1 MANVLVG
8 HRAIAA
14 RQIDVGSA
22 AAFDVA
28 SGQLIQI
35 IDLAGK
41 QVASL
46 VAFGGNDRD
55 DVLSTS
61 VTMTANASLVVKVGD
76 KIFSACRTPLLELVE
91 DSVGRHDLL
100 TAALPSQAGTA
111 EESGVAAQSTNGA
124 LARAAE
130 DAGLLGRSVVDAIH
144 FFKHVVIK
152 QRGELEVRDSFAE
165 RNDTVVL
172 RALAD
177 SAIVVA
183 NAYPEKRAGVGTVK
197 APNGRVGQVLVRVY
211 R

>member
-14 RQIDVGSA
+14 RQLDVGSA
-22 AAFDVA
+22 VAFEVF
-28 SGQLIQI
+28 SGELIQI

-46 VAFGGNDRD
+46 VAFGGVDRD

-61 VTMTANASLVVKVGD
+61 VTVTANASLVIKVGD
-76 KIFSACRTPLLELVE
+76 RIFSARQTPLLELVE

-100 TAALPSQAGTA
+100 TAALPGQSATV
-111 EESGVAAQSTNGA
+111 ESGGPVQTTGEA
-124 LARAAE
+124 LAQAAAA
-130 DAGLLGRSVVDAIH
+130 AGFPERPVVDAIH

-152 QRGELEVRDSFAE
+152 QRGELEVRESFAE

-172 RALAD
+172 RALTD
-177 SAIVVA
+177 GAIVVA
-183 NAYPEKRAGVGTVK
+183 NALPEKKPALGSAK
-197 APNGRVGQVLVRVY
+197 APNGRVGQILVRVY

>member
-8 HRAIAA
+8 HRAVAA
-14 RQIDVGSA
+14 RQIEVGSA
-22 AAFDVA
+22 AAFDVSA
-28 SGQLIQI
+28 GQLIQI

-46 VAFGGNDRD
+46 VAFGGDDRD
-55 DVLSTS
+55 DILSTS
-61 VTMTANASLVVKVGD
+61 VTMTANASLVIKIGS
-76 KIFSACRTPLLELVE
+76 KIFSARRAPLLELVE

-100 TAALPSQAGTA
+100 TAALPPESGTA
-111 EESGVAAQSTNGA
+111 EETGVAAQSTNGA
-124 LARAAE
+124 LARAAA
-130 DAGLLGRSVVDAIH
+130 DAGLPGRPVVDAIH

-177 SAIVVA
+177 GAIVVA

-197 APNGRVGQVLVRVY
+197 APNGRVGQILVRVY
-211 R
+211 Q

>member
-22 AAFDVA
+22 AAFDVS

-46 VAFGGNDRD
+46 VAFGGEDRNDA
-55 DVLSTS
+55 LSTS
-61 VTMTANASLVVKVGD
+61 VTMTANASLVLKTGD
-76 KIFSACRTPLLELVE
+76 KIFSARRTPLLELVE

-100 TAALPSQAGTA
+100 TAALPPEAGA
-111 EESGVAAQSTNGA
+111 KDGPGQSTSDA
-124 LARAAE
+124 LVHAAE
-130 DAGLLGRSVVDAIH
+130 DADLPGRPVVDAIH

-152 QRGELEVRDSFAE
+152 QRGELEVRESFAE

-172 RALAD
+172 RALSD
-177 SAIVVA
+177 GMIVVA
-183 NAYPEKRAGVGTVK
+183 NAYPEKKAGVGTVK
-197 APNGRVGQVLVRVY
+197 PPNGRAGRILVRVY